1 MYAVCRIVLPPAC
14 ERRSACYADSVKA
27 RFVCSSFCVVLLLA
41 SCHGRVPGG
50 AGQATVAQQRIL
62 LDTQREEL
70 ERIPP
75 PAKSQYMAIHGFDSW
90 ENPYLTV
97 QPGMVE
103 LHVMRG
109 DANTTP
115 IGVGGITRP
124 VAARREELNVS
135 LDDLA
140 SAISSVPGD
149 AWPYGRVVA
158 IEEAHKTPASAEPT
172 VRRNMETAIARLSDL
187 GIVVYDLSEGK
198 LQ

>member
-1 MYAVCRIVLPPAC
+1 LVWPSLC
-14 ERRSACYADSVKA
+14 
-27 RFVCSSFCVVLLLA
+27 VLLLPLG
-41 SCHGRVPGG
+41 CRGHGPAVN
-50 AGQATVAQQRIL
+50 GQATVAQQRIEL
-62 LDTQREEL
+62 ATEREEL

-103 LHVMRG
+103 LHVTRG

-124 VAARREELNVS
+124 VGARREELNVS
-135 LDDLA
+135 LEDLA
-140 SAISSVPGD
+140 GAISAVPGD

-158 IEEAHKTPASAEPT
+158 IEEAHKTPASAEPA
-172 VRRNMETAIARLSDL
+172 VRRNMETAIARLNDL
-187 GIVVYDLSEGK
+187 GVVVYDLSEGK